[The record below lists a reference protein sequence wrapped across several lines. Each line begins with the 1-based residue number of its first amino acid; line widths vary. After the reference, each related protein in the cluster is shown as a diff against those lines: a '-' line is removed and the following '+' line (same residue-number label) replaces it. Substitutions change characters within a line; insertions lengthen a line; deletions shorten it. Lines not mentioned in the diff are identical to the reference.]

1 MNFYDSIITGG
12 QRWPKRAR
20 EELNTAVLEYLMLGT
35 VPDLDSMNQYAAG
48 AFEMFLPVL
57 KNQIESAKNGK
68 KGAEAKKARQ
78 RKPTSQ
84 PPNEQ
89 ATKPPVKPTTK
100 PTSQPPNEQAAL
112 FQVSPQPS
120 EQEQE
125 QEREKPSPKGEAKK
139 RRPPFSPPGPGEVE
153 AYARERGL
161 TIDAQRFCD
170 FYASKGWMVGR
181 NRMAD
186 WRAAARNWARGND
199 PRMAG
204 GAANGY
210 DATYD

>member
-35 VPDLDSMNQYAAG
+35 MPDLDSMNQYAAG

-57 KNQIESAKNGK
+57 KNQVESAKNGK

-78 RKPTSQ
+78 RKPASQ
-84 PPNEQ
+84 PP
-89 ATKPPVKPTTK
+89 
-100 PTSQPPNEQAAL
+100 SEQAAL
-112 FQVSPQPS
+112 FQVRPQPS

-139 RRPPFSPPGPGEVE
+139 RRPPFSPPDPGEVE

-161 TIDAQRFCD
+161 SIDAQRFCD

-181 NRMAD
+181 NRMTD
-186 WRAAARNWARGND
+186 WRAAARNWARGSA
-199 PRMAG
+199 PRTAG
-204 GAANGY
+204 GAADGY